1 MHSCFSVKF
10 YRPQTKFA
18 KVMFS
23 QVSVCPQGG
32 ISQHVLGTGVYPSM
46 HWAGVVSTRGVSAWG
61 CIPERCYPGEGI
73 WGTPPDQ
80 RQILWDTVNKRAV
93 RIPMECILVKW
104 TFNCLLEN
112 VSSFSGSMCS
122 VVASPSDTCLKIRV
136 PSKIPRFIENTKS
149 IGVSLLN
156 KL

>member
-32 ISQHVLGTGVYPSM
+32 VSQHVLGRAGVYL
-46 HWAGVVSTRGVSAWG
+46 GRVSAWG
-61 CIPERCYPGEGI
+61 CIPRRCYPGEGI
-73 WGTPPDQ
+73 CGTPPDQ
-80 RQILWDTVNKRAV
+80 RQILRDTVNKQAV

-104 TFNCLLEN
+104 TFNCLLAN

-122 VVASPSDTCLKIRV
+122 VVASPSDTCLKIKV